1 MIDDACSNLNFLDER
16 ILKLSELIFHKF
28 IIMNFVNFT
37 STKYSRNNKLVFKLS
52 QTAQLYQTVT
62 AALLRNCIIAKIET
76 LRRSALFPNEFG
88 FHIDACVPWMR
99 RVFTEKYAYRYAWF
113 FLFCWNYFKIHTA
126 STLIDEST
134 CIRNSIIL
142 VQKYSNFYTFSS
154 FLCCLFLNAKV

>member
-88 FHIDACVPWMR
+88 FHIDACVP
-99 RVFTEKYAYRYAWF
+99 
-113 FLFCWNYFKIHTA
+113 
-126 STLIDEST
+126 
-134 CIRNSIIL
+134 
-142 VQKYSNFYTFSS
+142 
-154 FLCCLFLNAKV
+154 